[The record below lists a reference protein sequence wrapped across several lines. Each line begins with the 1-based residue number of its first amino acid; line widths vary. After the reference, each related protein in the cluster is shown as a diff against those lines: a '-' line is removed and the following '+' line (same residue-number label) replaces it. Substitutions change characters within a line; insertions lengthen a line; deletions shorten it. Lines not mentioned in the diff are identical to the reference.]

1 MRGILIDSGKPPE
14 IRNVPDTAQG
24 LDAYLG
30 GAVRI
35 KPFSTQ
41 PAALAYVPCLAG
53 QAMPTRRY
61 GGAWY
66 FGRLLIVGWR
76 KGRQVPLAPALAALN
91 WPALVAAILI
101 ENSLVGIYF
110 KKR

>member
-1 MRGILIDSGKPPE
+1 MRGILIDPGQAPE
-14 IRNVPDTAQG
+14 VRNVPDTAQG

-41 PAALAYVPCLAG
+41 PAALAYVPCQAG

-66 FGRLLIVGWR
+66 FGRLLIVGWKR
-76 KGRQVPLAPALAALN
+76 SRLVPLPEALARELAEHFAPVEVTRL
-91 WPALVAAILI
+91 
-101 ENSLVGIYF
+101 
-110 KKR
+110 

>member
-1 MRGILIDSGKPPE
+1 MRGILIDPGQAPE
-14 IRNVPDTAQG
+14 VRNVPDTAQG

-76 KGRQVPLAPALAALN
+76 KGRQVPLAPALADELAKIFSQ
-91 WPALVAAILI
+91 V
-101 ENSLVGIYF
+101 EV
-110 KKR
+110 KRL

>member
-1 MRGILIDSGKPPE
+1 M
-14 IRNVPDTAQG
+14 PDTAQG

-53 QAMPTRRY
+53 HAMSTRFY
-61 GGAWY
+61 DGQWY
-66 FGRLLIVGWR
+66 YGRLLIVGWR
-76 KGRQVPLAPALAALN
+76 RSRLVPLPEPLARELAEHFAPMEVSRL
-91 WPALVAAILI
+91 
-101 ENSLVGIYF
+101 
-110 KKR
+110 

>member
-41 PAALAYVPCLAG
+41 PAALVYLPVLPG
-53 QAMPTRRY
+53 HAMPTRRY
-61 GGAWY
+61 AGTWY
-66 FGRLLIVGWR
+66 YGRLLIVGWR
-76 KGRQVPLAPALAALN
+76 RSRLVPLPEALARDLAEHFTPVEVSRL
-91 WPALVAAILI
+91 
-101 ENSLVGIYF
+101 
-110 KKR
+110 

>member
-1 MRGILIDSGKPPE
+1 MRGILIDPGEAPE

-53 QAMPTRRY
+53 QAMPTRFY
-61 GGAWY
+61 DDQWY
-66 FGRLLIVGWR
+66 YGRLLIVGWR
-76 KGRQVPLAPALAALN
+76 RSRQMPLPQALADELARIFSQ
-91 WPALVAAILI
+91 V
-101 ENSLVGIYF
+101 EV
-110 KKR
+110 KRL

>member
-1 MRGILIDSGKPPE
+1 MRGILIDPGQPPE
-14 IRNVPDTAQG
+14 VRNVPDTAQG

-30 GAVRI
+30 VAVRI

-41 PAALAYVPCLAG
+41 PAALAYVPCPAG

-66 FGRLLIVGWR
+66 YGRLLIVGWR
-76 KGRQVPLAPALAALN
+76 RSRLVPLPQSLADDLAVKFRSMEVSRL
-91 WPALVAAILI
+91 
-101 ENSLVGIYF
+101 
-110 KKR
+110 

>member
-1 MRGILIDSGKPPE
+1 MNMRGIVIDPGKAPE
-14 IRNVPDTAQG
+14 ICKLPNDSQG
-24 LDAYLG
+24 LERWLG
-30 GAVRI
+30 GPVRI

-53 QAMPTRRY
+53 QAMPTRLY

-76 KGRQVPLAPALAALN
+76 RSRLVPLPEPLARELAEYFAPMEVSRL
-91 WPALVAAILI
+91 
-101 ENSLVGIYF
+101 
-110 KKR
+110 

>member
-1 MRGILIDSGKPPE
+1 MRGILIDPGQPPE
-14 IRNVPDTAQG
+14 VRNVPDTAQG

-53 QAMPTRRY
+53 HAMSTRFY
-61 GGAWY
+61 DGQWY
-66 FGRLLIVGWR
+66 YGRLLIVGFR
-76 KGRQVPLAPALAALN
+76 GCRMQPLTEALARDLAEHFTPVEVSRL
-91 WPALVAAILI
+91 
-101 ENSLVGIYF
+101 
-110 KKR
+110 

>member
-1 MRGILIDSGKPPE
+1 MRGILIDPGEAPE

-66 FGRLLIVGWR
+66 YGRLLIVGWR
-76 KGRQVPLAPALAALN
+76 RSRLVPLPQPLAADLAEKFHN
-91 WPALVAAILI
+91 MEVNRL
-101 ENSLVGIYF
+101 
-110 KKR
+110 

>member
-1 MRGILIDSGKPPE
+1 MRGILIDPSQPPE
-14 IRNVPDTAQG
+14 VRNVPDTAQG

-53 QAMPTRRY
+53 QAMSTRRY

-76 KGRQVPLAPALAALN
+76 KGRQVSLAPALAALN
-91 WPALVAAILI
+91 WPLVLALVVAENALI
-101 ENSLVGIYF
+101 GAVM
-110 KKR
+110 K

>member
-1 MRGILIDSGKPPE
+1 MRGILIDPGQPPE
-14 IRNVPDTAQG
+14 VRNVPDTAQG

-53 QAMPTRRY
+53 HAMSTRFY
-61 GGAWY
+61 DGQWY
-66 FGRLLIVGWR
+66 YGRLLIVGWR
-76 KGRQVPLAPALAALN
+76 RSRLVPLPEPLARELAEHFV
-91 WPALVAAILI
+91 PMEV
-101 ENSLVGIYF
+101 
-110 KKR
+110 KRL

>member
-1 MRGILIDSGKPPE
+1 MRGILIDPGQPPE
-14 IRNVPDTAQG
+14 VRNIPDTAQG

-53 QAMPTRRY
+53 QAMPTRLY

-76 KGRQVPLAPALAALN
+76 RSRLVPLPEPLARELAEYFAPMEVSRL
-91 WPALVAAILI
+91 
-101 ENSLVGIYF
+101 
-110 KKR
+110 

>member
-1 MRGILIDSGKPPE
+1 MRGILIDPGQPPE
-14 IRNVPDTAQG
+14 VRNIPATAQG

-53 QAMPTRRY
+53 QAMPTRLY

-76 KGRQVPLAPALAALN
+76 RSRLVPLPEPLARELAEYFAPMEVSRL
-91 WPALVAAILI
+91 
-101 ENSLVGIYF
+101 
-110 KKR
+110 

>member
-1 MRGILIDSGKPPE
+1 MRGILIDPGKPPE

-41 PAALAYVPCLAG
+41 PAALVYLPVLPGHAMSTRFYDG
-53 QAMPTRRY
+53 Q
-61 GGAWY
+61 WY
-66 FGRLLIVGWR
+66 YGRLLIVGWR
-76 KGRQVPLAPALAALN
+76 RGRQVPLPQPLADELARIFSQ
-91 WPALVAAILI
+91 V
-101 ENSLVGIYF
+101 EV
-110 KKR
+110 KRL

>member
-41 PAALAYVPCLAG
+41 PAALVYLPVLPG
-53 QAMPTRRY
+53 HAMPTRFY
-61 GGAWY
+61 DGQWY
-66 FGRLLIVGWR
+66 YGRLLIVGWR
-76 KGRQVPLAPALAALN
+76 RSRLVPLPEPLARELTDHFT
-91 WPALVAAILI
+91 PV
-101 ENSLVGIYF
+101 EVSSL
-110 KKR
+110 

>member
-41 PAALAYVPCLAG
+41 PAALVYLPGLPG
-53 QAMPTRRY
+53 RAMPTRFYDDQLYY
-61 GGAWY
+61 G
-66 FGRLLIVGWR
+66 RILIVGWR
-76 KGRQVPLAPALAALN
+76 RSRLVPLPEPLARELAEHFAPME
-91 WPALVAAILI
+91 VARL
-101 ENSLVGIYF
+101 
-110 KKR
+110 

>member
-61 GGAWY
+61 AGTWY
-66 FGRLLIVGWR
+66 YGRLLLVGWR
-76 KGRQVPLAPALAALN
+76 RSRLVPLPELLARELTDHFT
-91 WPALVAAILI
+91 PV
-101 ENSLVGIYF
+101 EVSSL
-110 KKR
+110 